1 MHQTIENK
9 MEAGMLCAG
18 NWLET
23 VVGTAVGTA
32 VEGTAVGTAL
42 GTTVG
47 TGPFDEALDLDDSV
61 IDEPILSLFIPRVF
75 PSVTENNMKDIFH
88 SQQLGHVNR
97 VDFVE
102 KIDKF
107 GKKYKNAYIHFNEWY
122 VNKTAE
128 GFRARVC
135 AHPGAQA
142 RIVYDDPWYWTVL
155 ENTYTMETPVI
166 TTSPVTSSP
175 VTSSPFTT
183 TSSTTSQLVPTQL
196 LKRALGLPTT
206 TQLPPSSSIKEI
218 TPAFITNL
226 VSEDYVK
233 HIEEMNADL
242 LDRIQLLETKLRTY
256 ENRDSDRDHLAESAE
271 QEYFELLRGK

>member
-18 NWLET
+18 NWLGTET
-23 VVGTAVGTA
+23 VDTGL
-32 VEGTAVGTAL
+32 VETGLVE
-42 GTTVG
+42 

-61 IDEPILSLFIPRVF
+61 IEEPLLSLFIPRVF
-75 PSVTENNMKDIFH
+75 PSVTEKNMKDIFH
-88 SQQLGHVNR
+88 SQQLGDVER

-107 GKKYKNAYIHFNEWY
+107 GKKYKNANIHFNQWY
-122 VNKTAE
+122 SNKTAE

-155 ENTYTMETPVI
+155 ENTYDI
-166 TTSPVTSSP
+166 TTTPK
-175 VTSSPFTT
+175 TT
-183 TSSTTSQLVPTQL
+183 TTPSIPLASHLVPTQL

-206 TQLPPSSSIKEI
+206 TVAADSSIIIHDNESNWQCERIHKDVLYFSKP
-218 TPAFITNL
+218 TPAANATPITNL

-242 LDRIQLLETKLRTY
+242 LDRIQALETKLRIY
-256 ENRDSDRDHLAESAE
+256 ENRDSNHMAKSE
-271 QEYFELLRGK
+271 Q